1 VRNSNPNLRAVLL
14 AVICVLASLQTW
26 AQYTFELKI
35 EYAMRVQNTDMFS
48 VSGVITS
55 GKIESDKTYFLDDG
69 TKIEVKNLISSK
81 SATSVPVAL
90 AQENVS
96 VSIFCKDFRPERG
109 TTLKGIA
116 NKPVYSG
123 SNTRAYS
130 NMMPEGELTCKL
142 NSRMYTSSQI
152 SKPVYIKQSDVLDI
166 FFEAEDKSVIWI
178 QFNDFSQIKSTP
190 HQTKSDTSDKE
201 RMNVCKVA
209 FLPQG
214 YRPTDMP
221 NNYKAFEDQKGNA
234 GVLIKYIDRYKKKI
248 GFEFSGILRPNAKI
262 LEEKPNAG
270 LFYINEGR
278 VDQIG
283 WDEY

>member
-1 VRNSNPNLRAVLL
+1 MRKDLNLFRLLLGMILFCISSQTVL
-14 AVICVLASLQTW
+14 

-35 EYAMRVQNTDMFS
+35 EYAMRVQNSDMFS

-55 GKIESDKTYFLDDG
+55 GKIEADKTYFLDDG
-69 TKIEVKNLISSK
+69 TKMEVKNLISSK
-81 SATSVPVAL
+81 SATSVPVAS

-123 SNTRAYS
+123 SYTKAYT
-130 NMMPEGELTCKL
+130 NMMPEGQLTCKL
-142 NSRMYTSSQI
+142 NSRMYTSAQI

-166 FFEAEDKSVIWI
+166 FFEAEDQSVIWI
-178 QFNDFSQIKSTP
+178 QINDFSQIKSTP
-190 HQTKSDTSDKE
+190 HQTKTDTSDKE

-270 LFYINEGR
+270 LFYLQEGR